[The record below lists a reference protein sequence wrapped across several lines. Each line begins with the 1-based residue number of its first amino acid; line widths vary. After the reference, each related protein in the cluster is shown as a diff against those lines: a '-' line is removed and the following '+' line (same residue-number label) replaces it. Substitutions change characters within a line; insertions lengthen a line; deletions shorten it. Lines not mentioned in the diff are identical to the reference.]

1 MLDIDKWLGSFSFTV
16 KLVSKIMRAFYVHV
30 VRLVLTLSMLSLLA
44 ASCPW
49 WQVLPA
55 LLPAKVEGM
64 F

>member
-1 MLDIDKWLGSFSFTV
+1 
-16 KLVSKIMRAFYVHV
+16 

-55 LLPAKVEGM
+55 LLPAKVEKM
-64 F
+64 C